1 MMKNF
6 CDRGKSLWGK
16 LVVVAGFFA
25 PVLAHAALNVFACEP
40 EWAALTETLAG
51 QRVKVFSATTA
62 RQDPHHVEAR
72 PSLIARMR
80 QADLL
85 VCTGAELETGWL
97 PVLIEQSG
105 NPRVRPGQPGNFEAT
120 ATLSLLDKP
129 ARLDRSLGD
138 VHAAG
143 NPHVQQDPR
152 RLLPV
157 AEALTQRL
165 KAVDG
170 VNAAAYDSALVRF
183 KTDWQGHLAR
193 WAKQAEPLAGLPV
206 ALQHDSPYLV
216 DWLKLKPLTTLEPK
230 PGVEPSGAHLA
241 QVAASL
247 KKTPA
252 RIVIR
257 AAYQDGRPADWLVG
271 QTGTPLAVLPF
282 TVGGTEAAKDL
293 ASLYDDTLRRLL
305 DAAAGR
311 SANGK

>member
-6 CDRGKSLWGK
+6 CKASRCLKGLLLAG
-16 LVVVAGFFA
+16 LVS
-25 PVLAHAALNVFACEP
+25 PLLAHAALNVFACEP

-51 QRVKVFSATTA
+51 ERARIFTATTA
-62 RQDPHHVEAR
+62 RQDPHHIDAR

-120 ATLSLLDKP
+120 ATQTLLDKP
-129 ARLDRSLGD
+129 AKLDRSLGD
-138 VHAAG
+138 VHAGG
-143 NPHVQQDPR
+143 NPHVHQDPR

-165 KAVDG
+165 KTLDAA
-170 VNAAAYDSALVRF
+170 NAAAYDAAWVRF
-183 KTDWQGHLAR
+183 RADWSGHLAR
-193 WAKQAEPLAGLPV
+193 WAKLAEPLAGLPV
-206 ALQHDSPYLV
+206 ATQHVAPYLV
-216 DWLKLKPLTTLEPK
+216 DWLKLKSVAILEPK
-230 PGVEPSGAHLA
+230 PGVEPSSAHLA
-241 QVAASL
+241 QVAATL

-257 AAYQDGRPADWLVG
+257 SAYQDARPAEWLAA

-293 ASLYDDTLRRLL
+293 TSLYDDTLRRLL

-311 SANGK
+311 PASGK